1 MKREHLGFISCVEM
15 VKEIEQSLVGGEGRL
30 KFVVVGVEK
39 GEEVWFKRGEEGLP
53 RGEDHQ
59 FVEKVETLDVQ
70 TGLEFDR
77 NEF

>member
-1 MKREHLGFISCVEM
+1 M
-15 VKEIEQSLVGGEGRL
+15 VKEVKEGLVRGEGRL
-30 KFVVVGVEK
+30 QFEVVGVIK
-39 GEEVWFKRGEEGLP
+39 GQEVWLERGVERLP
-53 RGEDHQ
+53 GGQDHQ